1 MTAGVFAE
9 VIDNQ
14 FITSYGNFFKKIMA
28 RDSFGSRFG
37 ALVAMAGSAVG
48 LGNLWRF
55 PYLVG
60 ENGGAAFIIVYI
72 LLSFLICL
80 PIFISEFVVGR
91 RSQKNAYAAFRDL
104 SGGSAWRWV
113 GLFTIIVPLIVLS
126 YYSVIGGW
134 SIDYLLK
141 SFTFSFTGGESQSA
155 MATMFTDMVSST
167 WTPLLAHTGFLLVT
181 TLIVVVGIKDGIEK
195 FSKVMMPLLFLIVIS
210 IAIYAVTLPG
220 AKAGLNYLFNPDF
233 SKIDAQAISSAL
245 GQAFFSLSLGFGTI
259 MTYASYVDKNE
270 NIMFQSTSSAV
281 ADLMFALIAGV
292 AIMPAVF
299 AFGIDPQ
306 SGPGLV
312 FETLPYV
319 FGQMPAGGFIAIL
332 FFTAL
337 LVAALTS
344 SISMLEV
351 AVAFLVEEKK
361 FSRITACVVLF
372 LFCWV
377 IGAVCSLS
385 FGPLS
390 DVQIG
395 GRNLFD
401 FFDNLSSNILM
412 TLGSLFTVL
421 FVGWRLKKTDVYEE
435 FTNGGNLSRNAK
447 IFGVLWFLIR
457 YICPLAIIAIF
468 ISGLL

>member
-1 MTAGVFAE
+1 M
-9 VIDNQ
+9 
-14 FITSYGNFFKKIMA
+14 S

-72 LLSFLICL
+72 IFVFLICL

-113 GLFTIIVPLIVLS
+113 GLFTVIVPLIVLS
-126 YYSVIGGW
+126 YYCVIGGW
-134 SIDYLLK
+134 SIDYFIK
-141 SFTFSFTGGESQSA
+141 SLTFSFTGGGSQSA
-155 MATMFTDMVSST
+155 MSTMFNDMATST
-167 WTPLLAHTGFLLVT
+167 WTPLICHAGFLLATV
-181 TLIVVVGIKDGIEK
+181 LIVMVGIKDGIEK
-195 FSKVMMPLLFLIVIS
+195 FSKVMMPVLFFIVIG
-210 IAIYAVTLPG
+210 IAIYSVTLPG
-220 AKAGLNYLFNPDF
+220 AKAGLDYLFNPDF
-233 SKIDAQAISSAL
+233 SKIDAEACAAAL

-259 MTYASYVDKNE
+259 MTYASYVDKKE
-270 NIMFQSTSSAV
+270 NALFQSTATAV
-281 ADLMFALIAGV
+281 SDLTFALIAGT

-319 FGQMPAGGFIAIL
+319 FGQMPAGGFVAIL
-332 FFTAL
+332 FFLAL

-351 AVAFLVEEKK
+351 AVAFLVEEKGM
-361 FSRITACVVLF
+361 SRVAACLLLFVICLVV
-372 LFCWV
+372 
-377 IGAVCSLS
+377 GALCSLS

-390 DVQIG
+390 DFKIA
-395 GRNLFD
+395 GRTIFD
-401 FFDNLSSNILM
+401 FFDTLSSNVLM
-412 TLGSLFTVL
+412 TLGSLLTVL
-421 FVGWRLKKTDVYEE
+421 FVGWRLKKTDVYDE
-435 FTNGGNLSRNAK
+435 FTNGGTLSTNAR

-457 YICPLAIIAIF
+457 FVCPLAIIAIF
-468 ISGLL
+468 ISGLIG

>member
-1 MTAGVFAE
+1 
-9 VIDNQ
+9 
-14 FITSYGNFFKKIMA
+14 MA

-37 ALVAMAGSAVG
+37 ALVALAGSAVG

-113 GLFTIIVPLIVLS
+113 GLITIIIPLIVLS

-134 SIDYLLK
+134 SIEYLFK
-141 SFTFSFTGGESQSA
+141 SVTFSFTMGESQSA
-155 MATMFTDMVSST
+155 ISTMFGDFVSST
-167 WTPLLAHTGFLLVT
+167 WGPLWCLTLFLVVT
-181 TLIVVVGIKDGIEK
+181 TVIVMVGIKDGIEK
-195 FSKVMMPLLFLIVIS
+195 FSKVMMPMLFFIVLA
-210 IAIYAVTLPG
+210 IAVYSLTLPG
-220 AKAGLNYLFNPDF
+220 AGKGVDYLFNPDF
-233 SKIDAQAISSAL
+233 SKIDGNSIAAAL

-259 MTYASYVDKNE
+259 LTYASYVDKKE
-270 NIMFQSTSSAV
+270 NVLFQSTATAV
-281 ADLMFALIAGV
+281 SDLVFALIAGV

-319 FGQMPAGGFIAIL
+319 FSQMPAGGFIAIL
-332 FFTAL
+332 FFLAL

-361 FSRITACVVLF
+361 FSRTAACITLFVL
-372 LFCWV
+372 CWTV
-377 IGAVCSLS
+377 AILCSLS
-385 FGPLS
+385 FGPLADIKIS
-390 DVQIG
+390 
-395 GRNLFD
+395 GRTIFD
-401 FFDNLSSNILM
+401 FFDYSSSNILM
-412 TLGSLFTVL
+412 TLGSLLTVI
-421 FVGWRLKKTDVYEE
+421 FVGWRLKKTDVYDE
-435 FTNGGNLSRNAK
+435 FTSGGTISTNAK

-457 YICPLAIIAIF
+457 YVCPVAVAVVFLVGI
-468 ISGLL
+468 L

>member
-1 MTAGVFAE
+1 M
-9 VIDNQ
+9 
-14 FITSYGNFFKKIMA
+14 S

-60 ENGGAAFIIVYI
+60 ENGGAAFIIIYI

-80 PIFISEFVVGR
+80 PIFISEFVIGR

-113 GLFTIIVPLIVLS
+113 GLFTIIVPLVVLS

-134 SIDYLLK
+134 SVEYLLK
-141 SFTFSFTGGESQSA
+141 SVTFAFESASQSA
-155 MATMFTDMVSST
+155 MSTMFSDFVSST
-167 WTPLLAHTGFLLVT
+167 WGPLLVHTGFLLVT

-195 FSKVMMPLLFLIVIS
+195 FSKVMMPLLFFMVLA
-210 IAIYAVTLPG
+210 IAIYSMTLPG
-220 AKAGLNYLFNPDF
+220 AKAGLDYLFNPDF
-233 SKIDAQAISSAL
+233 SKITGKACAAAL

-259 MTYASYVDKNE
+259 MTYASYVDKKE
-270 NIMFQSTSSAV
+270 NILFQSTATAV
-281 ADLMFALIAGV
+281 SDLMFALIAGM

-299 AFGIDPQ
+299 AFGLNPQ

-312 FETLPYV
+312 FETLPFV
-319 FGQMPAGGFIAIL
+319 FGQMPAGGFVAIL
-332 FFTAL
+332 FFLAL

-344 SISMLEV
+344 SISMLEG
-351 AVAFLVEEKK
+351 AVAYLVEEKG
-361 FSRITACVVLF
+361 FSRVWACVVLF
-372 LFCWV
+372 VVCWV
-377 IGAVCSLS
+377 VGAVCSLS

-390 DVQIG
+390 DVKIG
-395 GRNLFD
+395 GGNIFD

-412 TLGSLFTVL
+412 TLGSLLTVL
-421 FVGWRLKKTDVYEE
+421 FVGWRLKKTDVYDE
-435 FTNGGNLSRNAK
+435 FTNGGTLSRNAK
-447 IFGVLWFLIR
+447 LFGVLWFLIR
-457 YICPLAIIAIF
+457 YICPLAIISIF
-468 ISGLL
+468 VSGLL

>member
-1 MTAGVFAE
+1 M
-9 VIDNQ
+9 
-14 FITSYGNFFKKIMA
+14 K

-60 ENGGAAFIIVYI
+60 ENGGAAFIVVY
-72 LLSFLICL
+72 LVMVFFLCL
-80 PIFISEFVVGR
+80 PIFVSEFIIGR
-91 RSQKNAYAAFRDL
+91 RSQKNAFAAFRDL
-104 SGGSAWRWV
+104 SQGSAWKWV
-113 GLFTIIVPLIVLS
+113 GLFTIIVPMIVLS

-134 SIDYLLK
+134 SMEYFLK
-141 SFTFSFTGGESQSA
+141 SLSFSFTGGESREVID
-155 MATMFTDMVSST
+155 TMFTGFVTST
-167 WTPLLAHTGFLLVT
+167 WAPLFMHTLFLLAT

-195 FSKVMMPLLFLIVIS
+195 FSKIMMPLLFVMVLA
-210 IAIYAVTLPG
+210 IAVYSLTLPG
-220 AKAGLNYLFNPDF
+220 AVKGVDYLFNPDF
-233 SKIDAQAISSAL
+233 SKIDAHACAAAL

-259 MTYASYVDKNE
+259 MTYSSYVDKNE
-270 NIMFQSTSSAV
+270 NILFQSTSTAV
-281 ADLMFALIAGV
+281 SDLIFALIAGI

-299 AFGIDPQ
+299 AFGVDPQ

-319 FGQMPAGGFIAIL
+319 FSQMPAGGVIAIL
-332 FFTAL
+332 FFIAL

-351 AVAFLVEEKK
+351 AVAYLMEEKK
-361 FSRITACVVLF
+361 FTRTRACVVLF
-372 LFCWV
+372 ILCWAV
-377 IGAVCSLS
+377 GALCSLS

-390 DVQIG
+390 DIKIT
-395 GRNLFD
+395 GRSIFD

-421 FVGWRLKKTDVYEE
+421 FVGWRLKKTDIYDE
-435 FTNGGNLSRNAK
+435 FTNGGTLSRNAK

-457 YICPLAIIAIF
+457 YVCPLAIIAIF
-468 ISGLL
+468 ITGIL

>member
-1 MTAGVFAE
+1 M
-9 VIDNQ
+9 
-14 FITSYGNFFKKIMA
+14 S

-72 LLSFLICL
+72 FFVFLICL

-113 GLFTIIVPLIVLS
+113 GLFTVVVPLVVLS
-126 YYSVIGGW
+126 YYCVIGGW
-134 SIDYLLK
+134 SIDYFLK
-141 SFTFSFTGGESQSA
+141 ALTFSFTGSESQSA
-155 MATMFTDMVSST
+155 MNTMFNDLVTSV
-167 WTPLLAHTGFLLVT
+167 WTPLICHAGFLLATV
-181 TLIVVVGIKDGIEK
+181 LIVMVGIKDGIEK
-195 FSKVMMPLLFLIVIS
+195 FSKIMMPVLFFIVIS
-210 IAIYAVTLPG
+210 IAIYSVTLPG
-220 AKAGLNYLFNPDF
+220 AKAGLDYLFNPDF
-233 SKIDAQAISSAL
+233 SKIDAKACAAAL

-259 MTYASYVDKNE
+259 MTYASYVDKKE
-270 NIMFQSTSSAV
+270 NALFQSTATAAS
-281 ADLMFALIAGV
+281 DLTFALIAGI

-299 AFGIDPQ
+299 AFGINPQ

-319 FGQMPAGGFIAIL
+319 FGQMPAGGFVAIL
-332 FFTAL
+332 FFLAL

-351 AVAFLVEEKK
+351 AVAFLVEEKGM
-361 FSRITACVVLF
+361 SRIAACMPLFVVCL
-372 LFCWV
+372 V
-377 IGAVCSLS
+377 IGALCSLS

-390 DVQIG
+390 DFKIA
-395 GRNLFD
+395 GRTIFD
-401 FFDNLSSNILM
+401 FFDHLSSNILM
-412 TLGSLFTVL
+412 TLGSLLTVL
-421 FVGWRLKKTDVYEE
+421 FVGWRLKKTDVYDE
-435 FTNGGNLSRNAK
+435 FTNGGTLSRNAK
-447 IFGVLWFLIR
+447 LFGVLWFLIR
-457 YICPLAIIAIF
+457 YVCPLAIIAIF
-468 ISGLL
+468 ISGLIG

>member
-1 MTAGVFAE
+1 M
-9 VIDNQ
+9 
-14 FITSYGNFFKKIMA
+14 S

-60 ENGGAAFIIVYI
+60 ENGGAAFIIIYI

-80 PIFISEFVVGR
+80 PIFISEFVIGR
-91 RSQKNAYAAFRDL
+91 RSQTNAYAAFRDL

-113 GLFTIIVPLIVLS
+113 GLFTIIVPLVVLS

-134 SIDYLLK
+134 SVEYLLK
-141 SFTFSFTGGESQSA
+141 SVTFAFESASQSA
-155 MATMFTDMVSST
+155 MSTMFSDFVSST
-167 WTPLLAHTGFLLVT
+167 WGPLLVHTGFLLVT

-195 FSKVMMPLLFLIVIS
+195 FSKVMMPLLFFMVLA
-210 IAIYAVTLPG
+210 IAIYSMTLPG
-220 AKAGLNYLFNPDF
+220 AKAGLDYLFNPDF
-233 SKIDAQAISSAL
+233 SKITGKACAAAL

-259 MTYASYVDKNE
+259 MTYASYVDKKE
-270 NIMFQSTSSAV
+270 NILFQSTATAV
-281 ADLMFALIAGV
+281 SDLMFALIAGV

-299 AFGIDPQ
+299 AFGLNPQ

-312 FETLPYV
+312 FETLPFV
-319 FGQMPAGGFIAIL
+319 FGQMPAGGFVAIL
-332 FFTAL
+332 FFLAL

-351 AVAFLVEEKK
+351 AVAYLVEEKG
-361 FSRITACVVLF
+361 FSRVWACVVLF
-372 LFCWV
+372 VVCWV
-377 IGAVCSLS
+377 VGAVCSLS

-390 DVQIG
+390 DVKIDG
-395 GRNLFD
+395 GNIFD

-412 TLGSLFTVL
+412 TLGSLLTVL
-421 FVGWRLKKTDVYEE
+421 FVGWRLKKTDVYDE
-435 FTNGGNLSRNAK
+435 FTNGGTLSRNAK
-447 IFGVLWFLIR
+447 LFGVLWFLIR
-457 YICPLAIIAIF
+457 YLCPLAIISIF
-468 ISGLL
+468 VSGLL

>member
-1 MTAGVFAE
+1 M
-9 VIDNQ
+9 
-14 FITSYGNFFKKIMA
+14 

-80 PIFISEFVVGR
+80 PIFISEFVIGR

-104 SGGSAWRWV
+104 SGGSEWRWI
-113 GLFTIIVPLIVLS
+113 GLFTVIVPLIVLS

-134 SIDYLLK
+134 SVEYLLK
-141 SFTFSFTGGESQSA
+141 SLSFSFSDASRIT
-155 MATMFTDMVSST
+155 MNTMFTDFVSST
-167 WTPLLAHTGFLLVT
+167 WAPLATHTVFLLFT
-181 TLIVVVGIKDGIEK
+181 TLIVIVGIKDGIEK
-195 FSKVMMPLLFLIVIS
+195 FSKVMMPLLFIIVVA
-210 IAIYAVTLPG
+210 IAIYSLMLPG
-220 AKAGLNYLFNPDF
+220 ASAGVDYLFRPDF
-233 SKIDAQAISSAL
+233 SKIDAKACASAL

-259 MTYASYVDKNE
+259 MTYASYVSKKE
-270 NIMFQSTSSAV
+270 NILTQSIATAIS
-281 ADLMFALIAGV
+281 DLMFALIAGV

-306 SGPGLV
+306 AGPGLV
-312 FETLPYV
+312 FETLPYI
-319 FGQMPAGGFIAIL
+319 FGQMPAGGLIAIL
-332 FFTAL
+332 FFAAL

-351 AVAFLVEEKK
+351 AVAYLVEEKK
-361 FSRITACVVLF
+361 FSRVWACITLF
-372 LFCWV
+372 VICWIV
-377 IGAVCSLS
+377 GALCSLS

-390 DVQIG
+390 DLRING
-395 GRNLFD
+395 GNLFD
-401 FFDNLSSNILM
+401 FFDSLSSNVLM

-421 FVGWRLKKTDVYEE
+421 FVGWRLKRTDIYDE
-435 FTNGGNLSRNAK
+435 FTNGGTLSTNAR

-457 YICPLAIIAIF
+457 YICPLAIISIF
-468 ISGLL
+468 LVGIFG

>member
-1 MTAGVFAE
+1 M
-9 VIDNQ
+9 
-14 FITSYGNFFKKIMA
+14 

-72 LLSFLICL
+72 ALVFLICL
-80 PIFISEFVVGR
+80 PIFISEFIVGR
-91 RSQKNAYAAFRDL
+91 RSQENAFAAFRDL

-126 YYSVIGGW
+126 YYCVIGGW
-134 SIDYLLK
+134 SIEYLLK
-141 SFTFSFTGGESQSA
+141 SLTFSFSGESQGTLSS
-155 MATMFTDMVSST
+155 MFSGFVTST
-167 WTPLLAHTGFLLVT
+167 WGPLAAHTGFLLAT

-195 FSKVMMPLLFLIVIS
+195 FSKVMMPLLFVMVLAIAVYS
-210 IAIYAVTLPG
+210 ITLPG
-220 AKAGLNYLFNPDF
+220 AKAGIEYLFYPDF
-233 SKIDAQAISSAL
+233 SKLTGASVAAAL

-259 MTYASYVDKNE
+259 MTYASYVSKKE
-270 NIMFQSTSSAV
+270 NILFQSTATAV
-281 ADLMFALIAGV
+281 SDLMFALIAGT

-306 SGPGLV
+306 AGPGLV
-312 FETLPYV
+312 FETLPFV
-319 FGQMPAGGFIAIL
+319 FGQMPAGGVIAIL
-332 FFTAL
+332 FFVAL

-351 AVAFLVEEKK
+351 AVAYLVEEKK
-361 FSRITACVVLF
+361 FSRLGACACLF
-372 LFCWV
+372 ALCWV

-390 DVQIG
+390 HIRIAG
-395 GRNLFD
+395 GNIFD
-401 FFDNLSSNILM
+401 FLDSMSSNVLM
-412 TLGSLFTVL
+412 TLGSLFTVV
-421 FVGWRLKKTDVYEE
+421 FVGWRLKKTDVYDE
-435 FTNGGNLSRNAK
+435 FTNGGTLSRNAK

-457 YICPLAIIAIF
+457 YIAPLAIISIF
-468 ISGLL
+468 ISGLFA

>member
-1 MTAGVFAE
+1 M
-9 VIDNQ
+9 
-14 FITSYGNFFKKIMA
+14 S

-60 ENGGAAFIIVYI
+60 ENGGAAFIIIYI

-80 PIFISEFVVGR
+80 PIFISEFVIGR

-113 GLFTIIVPLIVLS
+113 GLFTIIVPLVVLS

-134 SIDYLLK
+134 SVEYLLK
-141 SFTFSFTGGESQSA
+141 SVTFAFESASQSA
-155 MATMFTDMVSST
+155 MSTMFSDFVSST
-167 WTPLLAHTGFLLVT
+167 WGPLLVHTGFLLVT

-195 FSKVMMPLLFLIVIS
+195 FSKVMMPLLFFIVLA
-210 IAIYAVTLPG
+210 IAIYSMTLPG
-220 AKAGLNYLFNPDF
+220 AKAGLDYLFNPDF
-233 SKIDAQAISSAL
+233 SKITGKACAAAL

-259 MTYASYVDKNE
+259 MTYASYVDKKE
-270 NIMFQSTSSAV
+270 NILFQSTATAV
-281 ADLMFALIAGV
+281 SDLMFALIAGM

-299 AFGIDPQ
+299 AFGLNPQ

-312 FETLPYV
+312 FETLPFV
-319 FGQMPAGGFIAIL
+319 FGQMPAGGFVAIL
-332 FFTAL
+332 FFLAL

-351 AVAFLVEEKK
+351 AVAYLVEEKG
-361 FSRITACVVLF
+361 FSRVWACVVLF
-372 LFCWV
+372 VVCWV
-377 IGAVCSLS
+377 VGAVCSLS

-390 DVQIG
+390 DVKIDG
-395 GRNLFD
+395 GNIFD

-412 TLGSLFTVL
+412 TLGSLLTVL
-421 FVGWRLKKTDVYEE
+421 FVGWRLKKTDVYDE
-435 FTNGGNLSRNAK
+435 FTNGGTLSRNAK
-447 IFGVLWFLIR
+447 LFGVLWFLIR
-457 YICPLAIIAIF
+457 YICPLAIISIF
-468 ISGLL
+468 VSGLL

>member
-1 MTAGVFAE
+1 
-9 VIDNQ
+9 
-14 FITSYGNFFKKIMA
+14 MA
-28 RDSFGSRFG
+28 RDNFGSRFG

-60 ENGGAAFIIVYI
+60 ENGGAAFIIIYI

-80 PIFISEFVVGR
+80 PIFISEFVIGR

-134 SIDYLLK
+134 SVEYLLK
-141 SFTFSFTGGESQSA
+141 SCTFSFSGGVSQSS
-155 MATMFTDMVSST
+155 MSTVFSDFVTST
-167 WTPLLAHTGFLLVT
+167 WTPLICHTIFLLVT
-181 TLIVVVGIKDGIEK
+181 TLIVAAGVKGGIEN
-195 FSKVMMPLLFLIVIS
+195 FSKIMMPMLFVIVIA
-210 IAIYAVTLPG
+210 IAVYSLTLPG
-220 AKAGLNYLFNPDF
+220 AGKGVDYLFNPDF
-233 SKIDAQAISSAL
+233 SKITGKAVAAAL

-259 MTYASYVDKNE
+259 MTYASYVSRKE
-270 NIMFQSTSSAV
+270 NIMLQSASTAV
-281 ADLMFALIAGV
+281 SDLMFALIAGV

-299 AFGIDPQ
+299 AFGLDPQ

-312 FETLPYV
+312 FETLPFV
-319 FGQMPAGGFIAIL
+319 FGQMPAGGVIAIL
-332 FFTAL
+332 FFAAL
-337 LVAALTS
+337 LVAAFTS

-351 AVAFLVEEKK
+351 AVAYLVEEKK
-361 FSRITACVVLF
+361 FSRIWACITLFVV
-372 LFCWV
+372 CWLV
-377 IGAVCSLS
+377 GTLCSLS

-390 DVQIG
+390 HIEIAG
-395 GRNLFD
+395 GNLFD

-421 FVGWRLKKTDVYEE
+421 FVGWRMKKSDVYDE
-435 FTNGGNLSRNAK
+435 FTNGENLSTNVK

-457 YICPLAIIAIF
+457 YVCPVAIIAIF
-468 ISGLL
+468 LTGLL

>member
-1 MTAGVFAE
+1 M
-9 VIDNQ
+9 
-14 FITSYGNFFKKIMA
+14 K

-60 ENGGAAFIIVYI
+60 ENGGAAFIIVYVI
-72 LLSFLICL
+72 LSFVICL
-80 PIFISEFVVGR
+80 PIFVSEFVIGR
-91 RSQKNAYAAFRDL
+91 RSQKNAYSAFRDL

-134 SIDYLLK
+134 SIEYLLK
-141 SFTFSFTGGESQSA
+141 SLTFSFTGGESQSA
-155 MATMFTDMVSST
+155 LSTMFSDFVSSA
-167 WTPLLAHTGFLLVT
+167 WGPLLGHTGFLLVT
-181 TLIVVVGIKDGIEK
+181 TLIVMVGIKDGIEK
-195 FSKVMMPLLFLIVIS
+195 FSKVMMPMLFFIVIG
-210 IAIYAVTLPG
+210 IAIYSMTLPG
-220 AKAGLNYLFNPDF
+220 AKAGLDYLFNPDF
-233 SKIDAQAISSAL
+233 SKINGKAIAAAL

-259 MTYASYVDKNE
+259 MTYASYVDKKE
-270 NIMFQSTSSAV
+270 NPLFQSVATASS
-281 ADLMFALIAGV
+281 DLLFALVAGM

-299 AFGIDPQ
+299 AFGISPQ
-306 SGPGLV
+306 TGPGLV

-332 FFTAL
+332 FFLAL
-337 LVAALTS
+337 LVAAVTS

-351 AVAFLVEEKK
+351 AVAYLVEEKK
-361 FSRITACVVLF
+361 ISRIWACVILF
-372 LFCWV
+372 AICWV
-377 IGAVCSLS
+377 VGAVCSLS

-390 DVQIG
+390 HIKIDG
-395 GRNLFD
+395 GNIFD

-412 TLGSLFTVL
+412 TLGSLLTVL
-421 FVGWRLKKTDVYEE
+421 FVGWRLKKTDVYDE
-435 FTNGGNLSRNAK
+435 FTNGGTLSTNAR

-457 YICPLAIIAIF
+457 YICPLAIILIF
-468 ISGLL
+468 VSGLLG

>member
-1 MTAGVFAE
+1 M
-9 VIDNQ
+9 
-14 FITSYGNFFKKIMA
+14 S

-80 PIFISEFVVGR
+80 PIFISEFVIGR

-113 GLFTIIVPLIVLS
+113 GLFTIIVPLVVLS

-141 SFTFSFTGGESQSA
+141 SAAFAFESASQSA
-155 MATMFTDMVSST
+155 MSTMFSDFVSST
-167 WTPLLAHTGFLLVT
+167 WGPLLAHTGFLLVT

-195 FSKVMMPLLFLIVIS
+195 FSKVMMPLLFFIVLA
-210 IAIYAVTLPG
+210 IAIYSMTLPG
-220 AKAGLNYLFNPDF
+220 AKAGLDYLFNPDF
-233 SKIDAQAISSAL
+233 SKITGKACAAAL

-259 MTYASYVDKNE
+259 MTYASYVDKKE
-270 NIMFQSTSSAV
+270 NILFQSTATAV
-281 ADLMFALIAGV
+281 SDLMFALIAGV
-292 AIMPAVF
+292 AITPAVF
-299 AFGIDPQ
+299 AFGLDPQ

-312 FETLPYV
+312 FETLPFV
-319 FGQMPAGGFIAIL
+319 FGQMPAGGFVAIL
-332 FFTAL
+332 FFVAL

-351 AVAFLVEEKK
+351 AVAYLVEEKG
-361 FSRITACVVLF
+361 FSRVWACVVLF
-372 LFCWV
+372 VICWV
-377 IGAVCSLS
+377 VGAVCSLS

-390 DVQIG
+390 DVKIG
-395 GRNLFD
+395 GGNIFD

-412 TLGSLFTVL
+412 TLGSLLTVL
-421 FVGWRLKKTDVYEE
+421 FVGWRLKKTDVYDE
-435 FTNGGNLSRNAK
+435 FTNGGTLSRNANL
-447 IFGVLWFLIR
+447 FGVLWFLIR
-457 YICPLAIIAIF
+457 YICPLAIISIF
-468 ISGLL
+468 VSGLL

>member
-1 MTAGVFAE
+1 M
-9 VIDNQ
+9 
-14 FITSYGNFFKKIMA
+14 S

-60 ENGGAAFIIVYI
+60 ENGGAAFIIIYI

-80 PIFISEFVVGR
+80 PIFISEFVIGR
-91 RSQKNAYAAFRDL
+91 RSQTNAYAAFRDL

-113 GLFTIIVPLIVLS
+113 GLFTIIVPLVVLS

-134 SIDYLLK
+134 SVEYLLK
-141 SFTFSFTGGESQSA
+141 SVTFAFESASQSA
-155 MATMFTDMVSST
+155 MSTMFSDFVSST
-167 WTPLLAHTGFLLVT
+167 WGPLLVHTGFLLVT

-195 FSKVMMPLLFLIVIS
+195 FSKVMMPLLFFMVLA
-210 IAIYAVTLPG
+210 IAIYSMTLPG
-220 AKAGLNYLFNPDF
+220 AKAGLDYLFNPDF
-233 SKIDAQAISSAL
+233 SKITGKACAAAL

-259 MTYASYVDKNE
+259 MTYASYVDKKE
-270 NIMFQSTSSAV
+270 NILFQSTATAV
-281 ADLMFALIAGV
+281 SDLMFALIAGM

-299 AFGIDPQ
+299 AFGLNPQ

-312 FETLPYV
+312 FETLPFV
-319 FGQMPAGGFIAIL
+319 FGQMPAGGFVAIL
-332 FFTAL
+332 FFLAL

-351 AVAFLVEEKK
+351 AVAYLVEEKG
-361 FSRITACVVLF
+361 FSRVWACIVLF
-372 LFCWV
+372 VVCWV
-377 IGAVCSLS
+377 VGAICSLS

-390 DVQIG
+390 DVNIG
-395 GRNLFD
+395 GGNIFD

-412 TLGSLFTVL
+412 TLGSLLTVL
-421 FVGWRLKKTDVYEE
+421 FVGWRLKKTDVYDE
-435 FTNGGNLSRNAK
+435 FTNGGTLSRNAK
-447 IFGVLWFLIR
+447 LFGVLWFLIR
-457 YICPLAIIAIF
+457 YICPLAIISIF
-468 ISGLL
+468 VSGLL

>member
-1 MTAGVFAE
+1 M
-9 VIDNQ
+9 
-14 FITSYGNFFKKIMA
+14 S

-60 ENGGAAFIIVYI
+60 ENGGAAFIIIYI

-80 PIFISEFVVGR
+80 PIFISEFVIGR

-113 GLFTIIVPLIVLS
+113 GLFTIIVPLVVLS

-134 SIDYLLK
+134 SVEYLLK
-141 SFTFSFTGGESQSA
+141 SVTFAFESASQSA
-155 MATMFTDMVSST
+155 MSTMFSDFVSST
-167 WTPLLAHTGFLLVT
+167 WGPLLVHTGFLLVT
-181 TLIVVVGIKDGIEK
+181 IMIVVVGIKDGIEK
-195 FSKVMMPLLFLIVIS
+195 FSKVMMPLLFFMVLA
-210 IAIYAVTLPG
+210 IAIYSMTLPG
-220 AKAGLNYLFNPDF
+220 AKAGLDYLFNPDF
-233 SKIDAQAISSAL
+233 SKITGKACAAAL

-259 MTYASYVDKNE
+259 MTYASYVDKKE
-270 NIMFQSTSSAV
+270 NILFQSTATAV
-281 ADLMFALIAGV
+281 SDLMFALIAGM

-299 AFGIDPQ
+299 AFGLNPQ

-312 FETLPYV
+312 FETLPFV
-319 FGQMPAGGFIAIL
+319 FGQMPAGGFVAIL
-332 FFTAL
+332 FFLAL

-351 AVAFLVEEKK
+351 AVAYLVEEKG
-361 FSRITACVVLF
+361 FSRVWACVVLF
-372 LFCWV
+372 VICWV
-377 IGAVCSLS
+377 VGTVCSLS

-390 DVQIG
+390 DVKIG
-395 GRNLFD
+395 GGNIFD

-412 TLGSLFTVL
+412 TLGSLMTVL
-421 FVGWRLKKTDVYEE
+421 FVGWRLKKTDIYDE
-435 FTNGGNLSRNAK
+435 FTNGGTLSKNVK

-457 YICPLAIIAIF
+457 YICPLAIISIF
-468 ISGLL
+468 LSGLLA